1 MMTVEDINKE
11 NGRKLCNVYIDDVAT
26 LMALTK
32 EQIHLIEWLRN
43 YFEIECVE
51 IDKVITL

>member
-26 LMALTK
+26 LMALTE
-32 EQIHLIEWLRN
+32 EQIHLIEWLQN